1 MLRLTIIIFL
11 TLFGLRS
18 DSSAEIVF
26 VDNSYVNKSVLVDLR
41 KTISSHQKLT
51 YNSIHFDVTSLDD
64 PKSVHSSLLYP
75 VEHLMKILSDAG
87 FNSIQKFLLV
97 GNSTSGWGE
106 EGRLYW
112 VLSQFF
118 EVDVKILD
126 GGSKAIKSR
135 NIEKHKIVSQSV
147 QRAALRFNKSTE
159 NHSTNLSEL
168 YKFNSPILDVRG
180 VLEFSGATPFGSK
193 YGGHIKGAKSV
204 PWDQFFDG
212 EGYLRERPLFM
223 ESLRDKNP
231 ILYCTAGYRSAMV
244 WAVLRHY
251 GINSK
256 NYDGSWF
263 EYSSQIN
270 E

>member
-1 MLRLTIIIFL
+1 MY
-11 TLFGLRS
+11 
-18 DSSAEIVF
+18 
-26 VDNSYVNKSVLVDLR
+26 SYS
-41 KTISSHQKLT
+41 
-51 YNSIHFDVTSLDD
+51 
-64 PKSVHSSLLYP
+64 
-75 VEHLMKILSDAG
+75 G
-87 FNSIQKFLLV
+87 FNSDQDFLLV

-118 EVDVKILD
+118 EVNVKILD
-126 GGSKAIKSR
+126 GGYRSLKNL
-135 NIEKHKIVSQSV
+135 NIEEHKIVSQIV
-147 QRAALRFNKSTE
+147 QRSALRYKRAAKNYSI
-159 NHSTNLSEL
+159 SLSEL
-168 YKFNSPILDVRG
+168 HKFSSPILDVRG
-180 VLEFSGATPFGSK
+180 VLEFSGATPFGSN

-223 ESLRDKNP
+223 ESLRNKNP

-244 WAVLRHY
+244 WAVLQHY

-263 EYSSQIN
+263 EYSSQTN

>member
-1 MLRLTIIIFL
+1 MLRLI
-11 TLFGLRS
+11 TLILITSFAFKSNL
-18 DSSAEIVF
+18 SSEIVF
-26 VDNSYVNKSVLVDLR
+26 VDDSYLPHSVLVDLR
-41 KTISSHQKLT
+41 KPVSNYKKLT
-51 YNSIHFDVTSLDD
+51 SNSIHFDVSSLDD
-64 PKSVHSSLLYP
+64 PKSKHSSILYP
-75 VEHLMKILSDAG
+75 VEQLFKILSLAG
-87 FNSIQKFLLV
+87 FNSMQKFLLV
-97 GNSTSGWGE
+97 GSSTSGWGE

-126 GGSKAIKSR
+126 GGYRSLKNLYIDDNK
-135 NIEKHKIVSQSV
+135 IESQKI
-147 QRAALRFNKSTE
+147 RRTALRLKETVE
-159 NHSTNLSEL
+159 NHSVNLSEL
-168 YKFNSPILDVRG
+168 YKINSPILDVRG

-231 ILYCTAGYRSAMV
+231 VVYCTAGYRSAMV

-251 GINSK
+251 DINSK

-263 EYSSQIN
+263 EYSSQKN

>member
-1 MLRLTIIIFL
+1 MFHFITQVSL
-11 TLFGLRS
+11 TLLVLTSNF
-18 DSSAEIVF
+18 SAENVF
-26 VDNSYVNKSVLVDLR
+26 VDYSSVSQSVLVDLR
-41 KTISSHQKLT
+41 KNSSSQTQLIP
-51 YNSIHFDVTSLDD
+51 NSIRFDVASLDD
-64 PKSVHSSLLYP
+64 PKSINSSSLYP
-75 VEHLMKILSDAG
+75 VDHLLKILSNAG
-87 FNSIQKFLLV
+87 FNSTQKFLLI

-126 GGSKAIKSR
+126 GGYKALKNR
-135 NIEKHKIVSQSV
+135 NIEGHEIASQKV
-147 QRAALRFNKSTE
+147 QRLALGLKRARGNYSIR
-159 NHSTNLSEL
+159 LPEL
-168 YKFNSPILDVRG
+168 RKFKLPILDVRG

-212 EGYLRERPLFM
+212 EGYLKEKPLFM
-223 ESLRDKNP
+223 ESLRDKSP

-263 EYSSQIN
+263 EYRSKRDD
-270 E
+270 